1 MKLEDVKVVKQVTD
15 ITEVNEMLMNGWIIV
30 KLFHQMDEDQS
41 SKPLYIM
48 GKMKV

>member
-1 MKLEDVKVVKQVTD
+1 MKLEEVKVVKQVT
-15 ITEVNEMLMNGWIIV
+15 TVEEVNEMLLNGWVIV

-48 GKMKV
+48 GKMKI